1 MAMTTYR
8 TLRITIPYAQRLWK
22 WAGLGCLA
30 WLLWPTCHV
39 RADQTHHH
47 SWDDPLI
54 SLPHQDSLS
63 PLAQGS
69 SLGTGVEAV
78 ETQLAL
84 LGVKPSL
91 TGLTELSQLASPLEI
106 APDPDPEISITAPG
120 IAALESLPRHDAQAL
135 ALDYGLSWGA
145 ALPVLPPSP
154 DQTIAQV
161 DATNGEGPDG
171 LTSGEETDLARQS
184 QNPVANLISV
194 PFQNNTNV
202 GLGQFDRTGNIL
214 NIQPVLP
221 TPLSKDL
228 LLINRVILPL
238 AYQPELAPGV
248 GNTFGLGDIF
258 YQGFLSPVTTG
269 NFSWGIGPAIV
280 FPTAT
285 DRVLGTGKWSIG
297 PAAVGIWS
305 VDRIVAGALINNVWS
320 FAGAGDRQD
329 VSALTLQPFFN
340 YNLNDGWY
348 INTAPIVTANWQ
360 AAAGNVW
367 TVPIGGGFG
376 RVFAIGRQPVNL
388 SAAAFWNVVRPEGA
402 ADWTLRLQ
410 ITLLFPK

>member
-1 MAMTTYR
+1 
-8 TLRITIPYAQRLWK
+8 
-22 WAGLGCLA
+22 
-30 WLLWPTCHV
+30 
-39 RADQTHHH
+39 
-47 SWDDPLI
+47 
-54 SLPHQDSLS
+54 
-63 PLAQGS
+63 
-69 SLGTGVEAV
+69 
-78 ETQLAL
+78 
-84 LGVKPSL
+84 VKPSL

-248 GNTFGLGDIF
+248 GNTFGLGDVF
-258 YQGFLSPVTTG
+258 YQGFLSPANTG

-329 VSALTLQPFFN
+329 VSFLTLQPFFN

-360 AAAGNVW
+360 ASAGNVW

-402 ADWTLRLQ
+402 ADWTLRMQ

>member
-1 MAMTTYR
+1 MTTCKKFR
-8 TLRITIPYAQRLWK
+8 MATPCSHRLVK
-22 WAGLGCLA
+22 LASLGCLA
-30 WLLWPTCHV
+30 WLLWPALHV
-39 RADQTHHH
+39 RADQPHHRN
-47 SWDDPLI
+47 WENPLV
-54 SLPHQDSLS
+54 SLPHQDSAS
-63 PLAQGS
+63 PLAPVASQ
-69 SLGTGVEAV
+69 VEAK
-78 ETQLAL
+78 LAAPA
-84 LGVKPSL
+84 VKPSQAGLAELVQLGASL
-91 TGLTELSQLASPLEI
+91 TAV
-106 APDPDPEISITAPG
+106 PDPGDEAPKITPAVV
-120 IAALESLPRHDAQAL
+120 ALESPPSQDAAAL
-135 ALDYGLSWGA
+135 ALDYRLGWGA
-145 ALPVLPPSP
+145 ELPVMPPHP

-161 DATNGEGPDG
+161 NATNGEKSDG

-184 QNPVANLISV
+184 QNPVANLISL
-194 PFQNNTNV
+194 PFQNNTNL

-221 TPLSKDL
+221 SPLSKDL

-248 GNTFGLGDIF
+248 GNSFGLGDIF
-258 YQGFLSPVTTG
+258 YQGFLSPTNTG
-269 NFSWGIGPAIV
+269 NFSWGIGPAIS

-329 VSALTLQPFFN
+329 VSFLTLQPFFN

-360 AAAGNVW
+360 ASAGNVW

-388 SAAAFWNVVRPEGA
+388 SAATFWNVVRPEGA
-402 ADWTLRLQ
+402 ADWTLRMQ